1 MKELK
6 VGEYF
11 NYCGKKYIVVEDATG
26 NCWNCAFGC
35 PSGWCAND
43 TLKCKN
49 HQWNVLN
56 NRLYWDWTLRERS
69 DNKCVIFKEVKK

>member
-11 NYCGKKYIVVEDATG
+11 NYCGKKFVVIEDNTG
-26 NCWNCAFGC
+26 NCHDCAFC
-35 PSGWCAND
+35 FVEWCANS

-49 HQWNVLN
+49 HTWNVLN
-56 NRLYWDWTLRERS
+56 SRLIYDWIKRERS
-69 DNKCVIFKEVKK
+69 DNKCVIFKEVKE

>member
-11 NYCGKKYIVVEDATG
+11 KYCGKKYIVVEDVTG

-35 PSGWCAND
+35 SHGWCANN

-49 HQWNVLN
+49 HNWNALN
-56 NRLYWDWTLRERS
+56 NRLFWDWTIRERS
-69 DNKCVIFKEVKK
+69 DNKCVIFKEVKE

>member
-35 PSGWCAND
+35 SHG
-43 TLKCKN
+43 
-49 HQWNVLN
+49 
-56 NRLYWDWTLRERS
+56 
-69 DNKCVIFKEVKK
+69 

>member
-11 NYCGKKYIVVEDATG
+11 NY
-26 NCWNCAFGC
+26 CWNCAFGC

-69 DNKCVIFKEVKK
+69 DNKCVIFKEVKE

>member
-26 NCWNCAFGC
+26 
-35 PSGWCAND
+35 
-43 TLKCKN
+43 
-49 HQWNVLN
+49 
-56 NRLYWDWTLRERS
+56 RS
-69 DNKCVIFKEVKK
+69 DNKCVIFKEVKE

>member
-35 PSGWCAND
+35 SHVVEVQEVATIVLSAILLYFQRLKHHQMKD
-43 TLKCKN
+43 TLTFGIGK
-49 HQWNVLN
+49 
-56 NRLYWDWTLRERS
+56 YS
-69 DNKCVIFKEVKK
+69 